1 MFWTDEA
8 GDIIFVAIQCA
19 HLFFSFSLSKISYL
33 YLFYLLIF
41 ILLLPCAMSMLYMEL
56 CWRIISGQSSSS
68 SSSSPLVLQPGV
80 LHDPDG
86 EEAAGALVRRNG
98 RQAGGAGRGG
108 VAAVADVAAA
118 RVGSR
123 ETWPH
128 LLQLE

>member
-1 MFWTDEA
+1 MKRGYYFCSNPVCPP
-8 GDIIFVAIQCA
+8 FFF
-19 HLFFSFSLSKISYL
+19 LFLSLKLVID
-33 YLFYLLIF
+33 LFYLLIF
-41 ILLLPCAMSMLYMEL
+41 ILLLPCTMSMLYMEL

-86 EEAAGALVRRNG
+86 EEAAGALVRRNRG
-98 RQAGGAGRGG
+98 QAGGAGRGG